1 MSVSVCPCVCVRV
14 FVFVH
19 VYLRN
24 QMSSLQRFFSACYLL
39 CGSVLL
45 WQRCDIFCIYGFVDD
60 VMFSHNV
67 PHGGMSIPSQRRR
80 CSVMHRLTPLLCGV
94 SGVIWILSYRRR
106 RTTRVLRTRDIGGEV
121 CDAHLLF
128 PVSILPMPSVL

>member
-1 MSVSVCPCVCVRV
+1 MSVCLSVCLCACFCVCPRLSPEPDV
-14 FVFVH
+14 
-19 VYLRN
+19 
-24 QMSSLQRFFSACYLL
+24 QSSTVFFSACYLL

>member
-1 MSVSVCPCVCVRV
+1 VCLFVRVSVCV
-14 FVFVH
+14 FLCLSTFISGTRCPVF
-19 VYLRN
+19 N
-24 QMSSLQRFFSACYLL
+24 GFFSACYLL

-128 PVSILPMPSVL
+128 PVSILSMPSVL